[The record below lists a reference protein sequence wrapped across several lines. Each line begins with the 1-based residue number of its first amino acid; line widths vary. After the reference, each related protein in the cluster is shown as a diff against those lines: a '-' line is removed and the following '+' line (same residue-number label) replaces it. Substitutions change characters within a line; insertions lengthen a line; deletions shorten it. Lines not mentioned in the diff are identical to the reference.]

1 MIQLYKA
8 ENKSF
13 ECNGDMTL
21 IPSKATVHVVMNGA
35 WEAEIE
41 HPIDKEER
49 WRYIKENAV
58 VKMPSFN
65 GKQLFRIKKKR
76 KSDSGVAAT
85 LEPIFFD
92 AKDDCFLTD
101 IRPTGKNGQQA
112 LDIMTSPNNKYTGKS
127 NITILSTA
135 YYEYMNLIEAING
148 NQDNSFVNRWG
159 GEILFDNFTVVI
171 NDRIGIDNGVELR
184 YGKNISVDGLSE
196 EIDVNAVATRIYPK
210 AFNGHK
216 LSGTGYI
223 DSDLIGKYPVVKS
236 VTMSFEDVKMISDI
250 QGEND
255 TEGIIICNNQEELDD
270 ALIKKCKEQ
279 FDSGLDKP
287 VITIEADMIL
297 LKNTEQ
303 YKDYAILEDVSLGDT
318 IHCRNSNLEIVTDA
332 RVIELEYDSIR
343 QKVTSVVL
351 GSFQYNYFNDV
362 SSMINRVGGAIRGD
376 GTVVATQVQGILDA
390 VKTQM
395 RAQSTIAKKQN
406 VRAML
411 FEDLDPDSE
420 TFGAMCLGTMGF
432 QIAGE
437 RTADGRDWNWTTF
450 GTGKGFFAD
459 YIVAGTMLA
468 DRIYGGTLT
477 LGGYNNQNGK
487 MTIQDASGNEI
498 GRWDSKGFSASG
510 RFESKNTS
518 DGSSVIVENGYIY
531 IKNKAGKVTGAI
543 SYINGGVTIDALVGS
558 NPPRLTLS
566 ENGNIMLVNDGGK
579 GSCSIGGGEYLSLSA
594 DNISISG
601 GKTGTAEFSDGS
613 YLQFK
618 SGILVGGRTSSGST
632 F

>member
-148 NQDNSFVNRWG
+148 NQDNSFANRWG

-487 MTIQDASGNEI
+487 MTIQDALGNEI

>member
-148 NQDNSFVNRWG
+148 NQDNSFANRWG

-468 DRIYGGTLT
+468 DR
-477 LGGYNNQNGK
+477 NNRLLPL
-487 MTIQDASGNEI
+487 
-498 GRWDSKGFSASG
+498 RWH
-510 RFESKNTS
+510 T
-518 DGSSVIVENGYIY
+518 Y
-531 IKNKAGKVTGAI
+531 
-543 SYINGGVTIDALVGS
+543 
-558 NPPRLTLS
+558 PRR
-566 ENGNIMLVNDGGK
+566 I
-579 GSCSIGGGEYLSLSA
+579 
-594 DNISISG
+594 
-601 GKTGTAEFSDGS
+601 
-613 YLQFK
+613 
-618 SGILVGGRTSSGST
+618 
-632 F
+632 

>member
-35 WEAEIE
+35 WETEIE

-65 GKQLFRIKKKR
+65 GEQLFRIKKKR

-101 IRPTGKNGQQA
+101 IRPTKKNGQQA

-127 NITILSTA
+127 NITILSTT

-287 VITIEADMIL
+287 VVTIEADMIL

-303 YKDYAILEDVSLGDT
+303 YKDYVILEDVSLGDT

-362 SSMINRVGGAIRGD
+362 SGMINRVEGAIRGD

-432 QIAGE
+432 QIARE

-477 LGGYNNQNGK
+477 LGGYNNQNGR

-518 DGSSVIVENGYIY
+518 DGSSVIIENGYIY

-543 SYINGGVTIDALVGS
+543 SYINGGITIDVLVGS

-566 ENGNIMLVNDGGK
+566 ENGNIMLVNDNGK
-579 GSCSIGGGEYLSLSA
+579 GSCSIGGGEFLSLSA

-618 SGILVGGRTSSGST
+618 SGILVGGRTASGST

>member
-148 NQDNSFVNRWG
+148 NQDNSFANRWG

-250 QGEND
+250 QGGND

>member
-148 NQDNSFVNRWG
+148 NQDNSFANRWG

-196 EIDVNAVATRIYPK
+196 EIDVNTVATRIYPK

-411 FEDLDPDSE
+411 FEDLDPGSE

-531 IKNKAGKVTGAI
+531 IKNKAGRVTGAI
-543 SYINGGVTIDALVGS
+543 SYINGGITIDVLGGS

>member
-21 IPSKATVHVVMNGA
+21 IPSKATVYVVMNGA
-35 WEAEIE
+35 WETEIE

-65 GKQLFRIKKKR
+65 GEQLFRIKKKR

-85 LEPIFFD
+85 LEPICFD

-101 IRPTGKNGQQA
+101 IRPTKKNGQQA

-287 VITIEADMIL
+287 VVTIEADMIL

-303 YKDYAILEDVSLGDT
+303 YKDYVILEDVSLGDT

-362 SSMINRVGGAIRGD
+362 SGMINRVEGAIRGD

-432 QIAGE
+432 QIARE

-477 LGGYNNQNGK
+477 LGGYNNQNGR

-518 DGSSVIVENGYIY
+518 DGSSVIIENGYIY

-543 SYINGGVTIDALVGS
+543 SYINGGITIDVLVGS

-566 ENGNIMLVNDGGK
+566 ENGNIMLVNDNGK
-579 GSCSIGGGEYLSLSA
+579 GSCSIGGGEFLSLSA

-618 SGILVGGRTSSGST
+618 SGILVGGRTASGST

>member
-35 WEAEIE
+35 WETEIE

-65 GKQLFRIKKKR
+65 GEQLFRIKKKR

-101 IRPTGKNGQQA
+101 IRPTKKNGQQA

-210 AFNGHK
+210 AFNGYK

-287 VITIEADMIL
+287 VVTIEADMIL

-303 YKDYAILEDVSLGDT
+303 YKDYVILEDVSLGDT

-362 SSMINRVGGAIRGD
+362 SGMINRVEGAIRGD

-432 QIAGE
+432 QIARE

-477 LGGYNNQNGK
+477 LGGYNNQNGR

-543 SYINGGVTIDALVGS
+543 SYINGGITIDVLVGS

-566 ENGNIMLVNDGGK
+566 ENGNIMLVNDNGK
-579 GSCSIGGGEYLSLSA
+579 GSCSIGGGEFLSLSA

-618 SGILVGGRTSSGST
+618 SGILVGGRTASGST

>member
-35 WEAEIE
+35 WETEIE

-65 GKQLFRIKKKR
+65 GEQLFRIKKKR

-85 LEPIFFD
+85 LEPFFFY
-92 AKDDCFLTD
+92 AKDDCFLRD
-101 IRPTGKNGQQA
+101 IRPTKKNGQQA

-287 VITIEADMIL
+287 VVTIEADMIL

-303 YKDYAILEDVSLGDT
+303 YKDYVILEDVSLGDT

-362 SSMINRVGGAIRGD
+362 SGMINRVEGAIRGD

-432 QIAGE
+432 QIARE

-477 LGGYNNQNGK
+477 LGGYNNQNGR

-543 SYINGGVTIDALVGS
+543 SYINGGITIDVLVGS

-566 ENGNIMLVNDGGK
+566 ENGNIMLVNDNGK
-579 GSCSIGGGEYLSLSA
+579 GSCSIGGGEFLSLSA

-618 SGILVGGRTSSGST
+618 SGILVGGRTASGST

>member
-1 MIQLYKA
+1 
-8 ENKSF
+8 
-13 ECNGDMTL
+13 
-21 IPSKATVHVVMNGA
+21 
-35 WEAEIE
+35 
-41 HPIDKEER
+41 
-49 WRYIKENAV
+49 
-58 VKMPSFN
+58 
-65 GKQLFRIKKKR
+65 
-76 KSDSGVAAT
+76 
-85 LEPIFFD
+85 
-92 AKDDCFLTD
+92 
-101 IRPTGKNGQQA
+101 
-112 LDIMTSPNNKYTGKS
+112 
-127 NITILSTA
+127 
-135 YYEYMNLIEAING
+135 
-148 NQDNSFVNRWG
+148 
-159 GEILFDNFTVVI
+159 
-171 NDRIGIDNGVELR
+171 
-184 YGKNISVDGLSE
+184 
-196 EIDVNAVATRIYPK
+196 
-210 AFNGHK
+210 
-216 LSGTGYI
+216 
-223 DSDLIGKYPVVKS
+223 
-236 VTMSFEDVKMISDI
+236 MISDI

-287 VITIEADMIL
+287 VVTIEADMIL

-303 YKDYAILEDVSLGDT
+303 YKDYVILEDVSLGDT

-362 SSMINRVGGAIRGD
+362 SSMINRVEGAIRGD